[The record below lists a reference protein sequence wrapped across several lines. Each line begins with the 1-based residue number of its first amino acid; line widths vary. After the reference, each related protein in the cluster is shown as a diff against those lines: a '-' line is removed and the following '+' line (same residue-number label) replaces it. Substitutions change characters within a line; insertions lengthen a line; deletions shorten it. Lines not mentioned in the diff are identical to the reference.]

1 MLARL
6 LQKAAGNKRD
16 GTPRLSFEDAVF
28 AVMYSMG
35 TGMVPFRDF
44 YITDAGIIEGYKGLL
59 KQAAR
64 YGEVSYRF
72 RKLTDDERQF
82 HDVGADDLA
91 TACELFMNGKH
102 VATGYGFVR
111 RSERYETGG
120 KEPQSRESQSR
131 EPQSREPQPREPRL
145 REPRYGSWGRI
156 AENRALKDAL
166 RHAPMPGPGEGQA
179 AVAMHN
185 LLVNE
190 ARALESEEAWRALP
204 PAEVEARAE
213 RVRTHN
219 PLRPRRNHPDLAP
232 PPSYPGS
239 ISAPI
244 VAAHSDEDDDD
255 GPLTDEDVSVVQVP
269 PPAPPPSTTTATVTP
284 IAAVAS
290 APTTTALPATPATA
304 DASDASDDD
313 VIAKYTLM
321 MDIVNTTPSRRSIRD
336 KAKWTE
342 HLAAK
347 LAEYGIDLATVSDLV
362 FDCSPEELN
371 EADLQLLVGFFFV
384 EQGNT
389 MTINEQ
395 NISRVKEVL
404 S

>member
-1 MLARL
+1 MAIDSLNRQTAMLARL

-44 YITDAGIIEGYKGLL
+44 YITDAGLIEGYKGLL

-72 RKLTDDERQF
+72 RKLTDDECQF
-82 HDVGADDLA
+82 HDVGVDDLA

-111 RSERYETGG
+111 RSERYETSG
-120 KEPQSRESQSR
+120 K
-131 EPQSREPQPREPRL
+131 EPRL

-204 PAEVEARAE
+204 PAEAEARAE
-213 RVRTHN
+213 RIRTHN
-219 PLRPRRNHPDLAP
+219 PLRPQRNYPDLAP
-232 PPSYPGS
+232 PPSYAS
-239 ISAPI
+239 SVSAPI
-244 VAAHSDEDDDD
+244 VAAHNEDEDDDD

-269 PPAPPPSTTTATVTP
+269 PPAPAPPPSTTTTATP
-284 IAAVAS
+284 IAVVAS
-290 APTTTALPATPATA
+290 APTTTALSATPSPA
-304 DASDASDDD
+304 DASDDD

-321 MDIVNTTPSRRSIRD
+321 MDIVNAKPSRRSIRD

-347 LAEYGIDLATVSDLV
+347 LAEHGVDLATVSDLV
-362 FDCSPEELN
+362 FDCPPEELN
-371 EADLQLLVGFFFV
+371 EADLQVLIGFFFV
-384 EQGNT
+384 EQGNNL
-389 MTINEQ
+389 TINEQ
-395 NISRVKEVL
+395 NILRVKEVL